1 MSLIRKIEELSFKDE
16 EGNYFDV
23 SVHDGYIEISIND
36 SKEDRMGLTLEDW
49 KYLDKEIRSIF
60 KDMGE
65 GEEKK

>member
-1 MSLIRKIEELSFKDE
+1 VALIRKIEELSFRDG

-49 KYLDKEIRSIF
+49 KYLDKGVRRIF
-60 KDMGE
+60 KDME
-65 GEEKK
+65 GEKR

>member
-1 MSLIRKIEELSFKDE
+1 MSLTRKIEELSFRDE
-16 EGNYFDV
+16 VGNYFDV

-60 KDMGE
+60 KDMNEVG
-65 GEEKK
+65 EKK

>member
-1 MSLIRKIEELSFKDE
+1 MSLTRKIEELSFRDE

-60 KDMGE
+60 KDMNEVG
-65 GEEKK
+65 EKK

>member
-60 KDMGE
+60 KDMNEVG
-65 GEEKK
+65 EKK

>member
-1 MSLIRKIEELSFKDE
+1 MSLTRKIEELSFRDE

-49 KYLDKEIRSIF
+49 KYLDKEIRRIF
-60 KDMGE
+60 KDMNKE
-65 GEEKK
+65 NQQE